1 MKPVFIIALA
11 AAVLLCLAAGCTGT
25 AKTAFDES
33 DNQKTY
39 EIEAGSTIT
48 VSLPENPTTGYEWTA
63 QADGPLTIVDD
74 EFIPPTSDL
83 VGAGGTRVW
92 TLQAESPGTA
102 AFTAVYERSWET
114 TGDEQT
120 YILDLLIR

>member
-1 MKPVFIIALA
+1 MKPVFVIAIA
-11 AAVLLCLAAGCTGT
+11 GVVLLCLAAGCTGT
-25 AKTAFDES
+25 TRTAFDES

-48 VSLPENPTTGYEWTA
+48 VSLPENPTTGYQWTA
-63 QADGPLTIVDD
+63 RADGPLTVVDD
-74 EFIPPTSDL
+74 EFIPPTGDL

-92 TLQAESPGTA
+92 TLKAESPGTA

-120 YILDLLIR
+120 YVLDLIIR